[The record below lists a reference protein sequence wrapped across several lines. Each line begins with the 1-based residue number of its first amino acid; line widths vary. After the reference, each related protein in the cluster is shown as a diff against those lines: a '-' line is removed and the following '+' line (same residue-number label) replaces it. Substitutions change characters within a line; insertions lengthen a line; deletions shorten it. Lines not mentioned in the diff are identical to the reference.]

1 MKNLISQKTLDKSK
15 RCEYNDD
22 KFNIILLKD
31 IEGKQDDSFQAKRA
45 AVAGNAVLCV
55 SCITHPGVAVL
66 KNVKTAAVQRYLQ
79 KPCWR
84 LIRDILK
91 GISEKGWYRVEIFLT
106 PCC

>member
-1 MKNLISQKTLDKSK
+1 MLDKFK
-15 RCEYNDD
+15 RREYNDD

-31 IEGKQDDSFQAKRA
+31 IEGKQDDSFHAKRA
-45 AVAGNAVLCV
+45 VGCCKTALSD

-66 KNVKTAAVQRYLQ
+66 KNVKTTAVQRYLQ